1 MRRELMTALRMAGIT
16 ILLTGLVYPLLVT
29 GVARVAF
36 PHQAAGSLVSDASGV
51 VGSELIG
58 QAFNGDEYFH
68 PRPSY
73 AGLGYDASASGG
85 SNLGPTSKELRDDV
99 AARAVALRAEN
110 GLPADASVPVDL
122 VTGSASGLDPHISV
136 ASAQLQAA
144 RVARERDMT
153 AAQIEALIEAHTE
166 GRQLGFLGEP
176 RVNVLAL
183 NMALDEAG
191 R

>member
-1 MRRELMTALRMAGIT
+1 MKREISTALRMAGIT
-16 ILLTGLVYPLLVT
+16 ILLTGLVYPLIVT
-29 GVARVAF
+29 GVARLVF
-36 PHQAAGSLVSDASGV
+36 PRQAAGSLVRNASGV

-58 QAFNGDEYFH
+58 QQFTDAGYFRA
-68 PRPSY
+68 RPSY
-73 AGLGYDASASGG
+73 AGDGYDASASGG
-85 SNLGPTSKELRDDV
+85 SNLGPTSKTLRDDV
-99 AARAVALRAEN
+99 ASRVEAVRSEN
-110 GLPADASVPVDL
+110 GLPAGEPVPVDL
-122 VTGSASGLDPHISV
+122 VTGSASGLDPHISI
-136 ASAQLQAA
+136 AAAKLQAP

-153 AAQIEALIEAHTE
+153 LAQVEAIVDAQTQ

>member
-16 ILLTGLVYPLLVT
+16 ILLTGLLYPLLVT

-36 PHQAAGSLVSDASGV
+36 PHQASGSLVSDGSGV

-58 QAFNGDEYFH
+58 QVFTGHEYFH
-68 PRPSY
+68 SRPSY
-73 AGLGYDASASGG
+73 AGTGYDAAASGG

-136 ASAQLQAA
+136 ASAKLQAA
-144 RVARERDMT
+144 RVAGARDMT

-176 RVNVLAL
+176 RVSVLAL